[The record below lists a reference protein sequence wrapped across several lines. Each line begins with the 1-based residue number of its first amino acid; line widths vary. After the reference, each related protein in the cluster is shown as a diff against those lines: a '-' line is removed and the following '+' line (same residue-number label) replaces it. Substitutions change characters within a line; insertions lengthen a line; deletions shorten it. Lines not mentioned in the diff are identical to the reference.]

1 MAATPKVNEDWYF
14 ANESK
19 DDARYCSLAECDNWV
34 CSVRKAIQKI
44 KASSTPIRERDIFE
58 SILSKLREIEHRL
71 MGRMAELD
79 ENYCTEHESKY
90 YFSTIFKEYAEL
102 ARDSG
107 VNFVA
112 VWRICAIRHMKDVIN
127 YLKDS
132 GQASMNYDKTLQ
144 AVTQW
149 YAMHE
154 QQSI

>member
-1 MAATPKVNEDWYF
+1 MAATPKANEHDGYF
-14 ANESK
+14 AHELK
-19 DDARYCSLAECDNWV
+19 DDARYFSLAECDNWI
-34 CSVRKAIQKI
+34 CSVRKAMQEI
-44 KASSTPIRERDIFE
+44 KASSTPIREKGIFV

-79 ENYCTEHESKY
+79 ENYCTEHEPKY
-90 YFSTIFKEYAEL
+90 DFSTIFKEYAEL

-112 VWRICAIRHMKDVIN
+112 VWRTCGIQHMKDVIN

-154 QQSI
+154 Q